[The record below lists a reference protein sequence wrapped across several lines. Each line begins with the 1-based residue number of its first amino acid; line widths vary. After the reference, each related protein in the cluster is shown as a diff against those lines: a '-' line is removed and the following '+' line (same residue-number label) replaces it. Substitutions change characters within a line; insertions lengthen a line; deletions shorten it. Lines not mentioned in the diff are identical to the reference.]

1 MNRLSARSN
10 VAFASCTCGKQMN
23 MRKYWILFLF
33 VLISAIQLSGQNA
46 RLAQQYFQ
54 NGEYEKAAEL
64 YQELYQQNGNNDY
77 FFDRYVDCLLA
88 LEEYDETERV
98 LQRQI
103 RRDDGNVKLYV
114 SYGTLMERLGRY
126 DDAEE
131 QFQQAVDLLP
141 ADQYSVTR
149 LANAFISLT
158 KYDYAIATYERGT
171 ELLRDPRIFSYNLG
185 DLYRRMGESPK
196 MIDAYLNSMQANPE
210 RLRQLKT
217 IFQRYLTDEDYRELQ
232 TQLYE
237 RIQDDGDDPAYPELL
252 AWVFIQRKDYR
263 NAFRQ
268 VKALDLRYD
277 ENGERIFELGN
288 IAAADQDFDAAIM
301 AYDYL
306 VEEKGRASTFYLDA
320 KRESLRMRR
329 LSLVQGY
336 DYTQEQLLE
345 LERQYLDFLDEFGR
359 SRATAAIILELAEL
373 EALFLNDMDKAI
385 DMLSQMI
392 AFPGINVQT
401 QARGKLALADYYL
414 MQGDIWEAT
423 LLYSQVDKAFKE
435 DPLGHEARFRN
446 ARLSYY
452 NGDFQ
457 WAQAQ
462 FEVLKASTSKLIA
475 NDALDLSVFIMDNL
489 GLDTTAV
496 ALQMYADADLL
507 VFRNQFED
515 AFLKMDSIITLF
527 PEHSLEDDVLYLKAQ
542 IYRRTR
548 DFEQARDMYE
558 TIIADFPEDIRADN
572 ALYELASLYEEQLDN
587 PEKAKELYETLFID
601 YSNSTFAV
609 DARKQFRR
617 LRGDN
622 IQS

>member
-1 MNRLSARSN
+1 
-10 VAFASCTCGKQMN
+10 MN
-23 MRKYWILFLF
+23 MRKYWILAVFL
-33 VLISAIQLSGQNA
+33 VLGTVQLIGQNA

-64 YQELYQQNGNNDY
+64 YDELYQQNGNNDY

-88 LEEYDETERV
+88 LEEFDETERV

-126 DDAEE
+126 DEAEE
-131 QFQQAVDLLP
+131 QFQKAVDLLP

-158 KYDYAIATYERGT
+158 KYDYAIATYEKGT
-171 ELLRDPRIFSYNLG
+171 ALLRDPQIFSYNLG

-196 MIDAYLNSMQANPE
+196 MIDAYLNSLEANPE
-210 RLRQLKT
+210 RIRQLKT
-217 IFQRYLTDEDYRELQ
+217 IFQRYLTEEDYRELQ

-237 RIQDDGDDPAYPELL
+237 RIQEDGDDPTYPELL
-252 AWVFIQRKDYR
+252 AWVFVQRKDYR
-263 NAFRQ
+263 NALRQ
-268 VKALDLRYD
+268 VKALDRRYT

-288 IAAADQDFDAAIM
+288 VAAADKDYEAAIM

-306 VEEKGRASTFYLDA
+306 VEEKGRASTYYLDA

-329 LSLVQGY
+329 LSLVDGY
-336 DYTQEQLLE
+336 DYTREQLLD
-345 LERQYLDFLDEFGR
+345 LEGLYNEFLDEFGR

-373 EALFLNDMDKAI
+373 EALYLNDMDKAVS
-385 DMLSQMI
+385 MLSDMI
-392 AFPGINVQT
+392 DFPGINIQT

-414 MQGDIWEAT
+414 MEGDVWEST

-507 VFRNQFED
+507 VFRNQFEE
-515 AFLKMDSIITLF
+515 AFVKMDSIIELY
-527 PEHSLEDDVLYLKAQ
+527 PEHSLEDDILYLKAQ
-542 IYRRTR
+542 VYNRTR
-548 DFEQARDMYE
+548 EYEKAREMYE
-558 TIIADFPEDIRADN
+558 AIIANFPEDIRTDN
-572 ALYELASLYEEQLDN
+572 ALYELAGLYENKLGN